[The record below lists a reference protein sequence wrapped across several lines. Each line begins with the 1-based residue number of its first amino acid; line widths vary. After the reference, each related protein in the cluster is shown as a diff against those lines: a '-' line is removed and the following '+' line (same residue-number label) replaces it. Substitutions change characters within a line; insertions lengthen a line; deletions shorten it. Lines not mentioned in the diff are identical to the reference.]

1 MCVTHFFVH
10 HTHYIPF
17 SKKIDKKAS
26 IVFAELDVNL
36 LAEIENASIQ
46 YEEPSKFPTMDMD
59 LSFISDKFAPIARA
73 IENAKC
79 PLIKKVEVT
88 DVYED
93 DNSKSITTRITFA
106 HPERTLTREEVQ
118 AVSDSI
124 IDDLKSKGI
133 SLKS

>member
-1 MCVTHFFVH
+1 
-10 HTHYIPF
+10 
-17 SKKIDKKAS
+17 
-26 IVFAELDVNL
+26 
-36 LAEIENASIQ
+36 
-46 YEEPSKFPTMDMD
+46 MDMD